1 MKRIYLL
8 MLCTALLSC
17 QQNDSNNP
25 HQGTY
30 IKSAH
35 YFSTAWPKTF
45 WQEFEAADVSAE
57 LAQIKNDGFNTVVL
71 TVPWRGFETGFDQP
85 STTSNPVLYD
95 RLRFVIAAIIEQQMQ
110 FVLRVGFPHDYT
122 PDTGTT
128 GMQQCVG
135 MYTDPT
141 MQQHWANYLQKVKQA
156 TSEFQASSAGVL
168 ISWED
173 FWCPH
178 FVFPHL
184 SDEQRLEKAQQM
196 NYGQWLQSKNPS
208 LVKVVMG
215 QNEINYQQVKVP
227 KTDEESYVFY
237 IEFIDYMLDK
247 NILKPTQAVFE
258 NAALEIRVDKDP
270 VKQDDEYIWVGHDLY
285 LDEPN
290 HRGSYWAPFWGA
302 ANQGELLTAEQ
313 ALKNF
318 KYFLKYI
325 TDDGRS
331 INHVI
336 EQFNF
341 TDNTP
346 YFPNNA
352 NIEPDQLEEFLLAAV
367 PLLKKYSVGV
377 GVWAYR
383 DYVDNA
389 LFNGAFEFGL
399 DGWVTT
405 QQAVVKNMAGD
416 HWLALD
422 SGASIAQTFRPRD
435 RFMLISN
442 YQQVSLCL
450 QARQATTLDVKVND
464 EPLAAWDL
472 TPGKNCTQLP
482 AEPLNTAE
490 PATFSLSSQHYVELD
505 ELQLFGFTQ
514 HLGLYD
520 ADGSAGVNLATY
532 RQLNKLLDKP

>member
-1 MKRIYLL
+1 MKIIPLL
-8 MLCTALLSC
+8 ILCMTLMSC

-25 HQGTY
+25 HLGTY

-57 LAQIKNDGFNTVVL
+57 LAQIKKDGFNTVVL
-71 TVPWRGFETGFDQP
+71 TVPWRGFEIGFDQP
-85 STTSNPVLYD
+85 STTSNPALYE
-95 RLRFVIAAIIEQQMQ
+95 RLKFVIAAIVEQQMQ

-141 MQQHWANYLQKVKQA
+141 MQQHWTNYLQKVKQA

-184 SDEQRLEKAQQM
+184 PDEQRLEKAQLM
-196 NYGQWLQSKNPS
+196 NYGQWLQNKNPS

-227 KTDEESYVFY
+227 RADEEAYVFY

-247 NILKPTQAVFE
+247 NILKPTQAVFD

-352 NIEPDQLEEFLLAAV
+352 NIEPAQLPEFLLATA
-367 PLLKKYSVGV
+367 PLLKEYSVGA
-377 GVWAYR
+377 GVWTYR

-389 LFNGAFEFGL
+389 LFNGAFEFDL
-399 DGWVTT
+399 DGWEATPQVT
-405 QQAVVKNMAGD
+405 VKNINGD
-416 HWLALD
+416 RWLSLPA
-422 SGASIAQTFRPRD
+422 GASVSQTFRPER
-435 RFMLISN
+435 RFML
-442 YQQVSLCL
+442 VSAYEEVTLCL
-450 QARQATTLDVKVND
+450 QARQAATLEVSVND
-464 EPLAAWDL
+464 QTLTAWDL
-472 TPGKNCTQLP
+472 VPGENCTQLP
-482 AEPLNTAE
+482 AQLLNTAE
-490 PATFSLSSQHYVELD
+490 PTRFSMVSQQAVELD
-505 ELQLFGFTQ
+505 ELQLYGFTQ

-520 ADGSAGVNLATY
+520 AKGQPGPNLAAY
-532 RQLNKLLDKP
+532 RELNRLLD